1 MAMFN
6 RTTVTCPR
14 CGNRFD
20 ATVNSLVD
28 PQVDPQSKADL
39 LGGRLNAV
47 QCPRCGTVSN
57 VAAPL
62 VYHDGAK
69 GLLITFIPVELNLPK
84 ERQERLIGDMIRDV
98 TTRLP
103 KDGPKGY
110 LFNPRQALTMQGLI
124 DQVLAADGVT
134 PEMMEAQRARMRLA
148 ESFVQAASP
157 ETLAELVRQ
166 NDAQIDTQFF
176 QILTLM
182 AQRALEE
189 GRPDVA
195 QQIITIQGLVVEN
208 STAGQQLIAQNA
220 LQEQIVQEVAGAI
233 QALGQGASR
242 ADFLRL
248 AVGYAEDPDRLQALV
263 GLVRPAFDAQFMQ
276 ELTATIGQSPAD
288 ERAKLEAMRDQIVQ
302 YTAAIDQQTQ
312 MALQQSAQLLQ
323 ALLQEPNPAE
333 IIRQNADMV
342 DDTFMAVLTANIQEA
357 ERQRDVAMSGRL
369 KALYNEVV
377 TVLRENMQPELRFL
391 NDVLGAPSEEAAKAL
406 IAENAQTYGE
416 GLLDMIDAV
425 GEVMAQRGDQQVL
438 ARLATVRQ
446 EAERVLG

>member
-1 MAMFN
+1 
-6 RTTVTCPR
+6 
-14 CGNRFD
+14 
-20 ATVNSLVD
+20 
-28 PQVDPQSKADL
+28 
-39 LGGRLNAV
+39 
-47 QCPRCGTVSN
+47 
-57 VAAPL
+57 
-62 VYHDGAK
+62 
-69 GLLITFIPVELNLPK
+69 
-84 ERQERLIGDMIRDV
+84 
-98 TTRLP
+98 
-103 KDGPKGY
+103 
-110 LFNPRQALTMQGLI
+110 
-124 DQVLAADGVT
+124 
-134 PEMMEAQRARMRLA
+134 
-148 ESFVQAASP
+148 
-157 ETLAELVRQ
+157 
-166 NDAQIDTQFF
+166 
-176 QILTLM
+176 
-182 AQRALEE
+182 
-189 GRPDVA
+189 
-195 QQIITIQGLVVEN
+195 
-208 STAGQQLIAQNA
+208 
-220 LQEQIVQEVAGAI
+220 
-233 QALGQGASR
+233 
-242 ADFLRL
+242 
-248 AVGYAEDPDRLQALV
+248 
-263 GLVRPAFDAQFMQ
+263 
-276 ELTATIGQSPAD
+276 
-288 ERAKLEAMRDQIVQ
+288 MRDQIVQ